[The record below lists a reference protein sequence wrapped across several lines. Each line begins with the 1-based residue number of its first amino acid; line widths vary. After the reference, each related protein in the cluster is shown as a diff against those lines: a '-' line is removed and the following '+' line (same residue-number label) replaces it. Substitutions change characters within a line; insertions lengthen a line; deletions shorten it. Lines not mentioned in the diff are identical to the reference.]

1 MKRLILPIFI
11 VFITALHSN
20 TSFAQCEPDTV
31 HCKDTLLPG
40 EICPLILPDG
50 YVNEQYEQVFTVI
63 PPSEAQTQYG
73 LVNVVKIVID
83 TIVNI
88 PDGLNYIANSDTFY
102 VDTAY
107 CVLVSGIPTTPGTYD
122 LEIRVIP
129 YIYSIITG
137 VFKGDT
143 VVDDTSLTITIHE
156 QAGLEDFYGI
166 EFSILDATPNPY
178 RNTTRIGF
186 YTQRQDIVELRIYN
200 LLGQLVYNEIN
211 NYPSGKNWFHFNGA
225 ILKPGTYLYRISNS
239 TESVTRKLIRLE

>member
-1 MKRLILPIFI
+1 MKRLIFPFFI
-11 VFITALHSN
+11 LLTAALSSN

-63 PPSEAQTQYG
+63 PPSKAQTPYG

-83 TIVNI
+83 TIINI
-88 PDGLNYIANSDTFY
+88 PDGLNYIANSDIFY

-143 VVDDTSLTITIHE
+143 VVDDTSLTITIHY
-156 QAGLEDFYGI
+156 QGGIEDFSGVD
-166 EFSILDATPNPY
+166 FSILDATPNPY
-178 RNTTRIGF
+178 QNATRIGF
-186 YTQRQDIVELRIYN
+186 YIRRQDIVELRIFN

-239 TESVTRKLIRLE
+239 IESVTRKLIRLE